1 LDSPEEND
9 IPINNNLE
17 YEPPDE
23 LPPPKNVNYN
33 DYDTKEKR
41 EVSKMISDLKKAL
54 ENTGNLKYNLILN
67 I

>member
-1 LDSPEEND
+1 
-9 IPINNNLE
+9 LE

-23 LPPPKNVNYN
+23 LPSPKNVNYN
-33 DYDTKEKR
+33 DYDIKEKR